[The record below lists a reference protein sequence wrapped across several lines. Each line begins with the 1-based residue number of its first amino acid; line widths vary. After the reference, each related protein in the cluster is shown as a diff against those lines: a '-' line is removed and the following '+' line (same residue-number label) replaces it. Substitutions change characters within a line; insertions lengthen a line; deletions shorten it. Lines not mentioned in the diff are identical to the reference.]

1 MATLART
8 AAKLFYYARNFA
20 RDRAPQ
26 SLFRG
31 RLASRL
37 DQARLSGK
45 TVRERLNYYNKLEQ
59 PFVPS
64 ADAVAVGKLPS
75 ASSMYYYDLKEF
87 A

>member
-37 DQARLSGK
+37 EQARVSGK
-45 TVRERLNYYNKLEQ
+45 TVRERLNYYNKLEH

-64 ADAVAVGKLPS
+64 ADAVAVGNLPS
-75 ASSMYYYDLKEF
+75 ASSMY
-87 A
+87 